1 MGELQNLFGESE
13 YPQCEGCS
21 ILGQSKPFHCNL
33 DHEGIDK
40 TSDILFLSDSFAHMY
55 GEAYPFNNKEFALIQ
70 EILPHDVKDQT
81 TYSAAVKC
89 PRVKEADMS
98 PANMNICRKHLHQT
112 ILSIRPKL
120 VFACGNL
127 AMKMLI
133 KKSGIMG
140 KRGTPYAFECEDE
153 YQLKHG
159 CTVVP
164 LYHPYSVLA
173 EPRHRY
179 LFEIDIR
186 NSISRVIEEKAKSNF
201 TYEVIDSDEKFK
213 LLEGL
218 FDTEDPVACD
228 IETTGFDF
236 LRDSIQTIAFA
247 HSSGNY
253 VIPVDHKSSPELSKM
268 LLWQTIKKVL
278 GNPNNIKVFQ
288 NAKFDLKFLWRYR
301 IQAVNVWDTKVM
313 QHLVNENAPKSLLD
327 LVNMYF
333 PEELEEIKC

>member
-1 MGELQNLFGESE
+1 MDELRNLFGESD

-21 ILGQSKPFHCNL
+21 ILGQSKPFHCEL
-33 DHEGIDK
+33 DHERVNHS
-40 TSDILFLSDSFAHMY
+40 SDILFLSDSFTHMF

-70 EILPHDVKDQT
+70 EILPHDMKDKT
-81 TYSAAVKC
+81 YYSAAVKC

-98 PANMNICRKHLHQT
+98 PSNMNICREHLHQT
-112 ILSIRPKL
+112 ILTVKPKL
-120 VFACGNL
+120 VFVCGNL

-140 KRGTPYAFECEDE
+140 KRGTPFLFEHEEFECI
-153 YQLKHG
+153 
-159 CTVVP
+159 VVP

-179 LFEIDIR
+179 LFELDIR
-186 NSISRVIEEKAKSNF
+186 NSIARVIEKKAKTNF
-201 TYEVIDSDEKFK
+201 TYEVIDSDDKF
-213 LLEGL
+213 ESL
-218 FDTEDPVACD
+218 FHLFTTEDPVACD

-236 LRDSIQTIAFA
+236 IRDSIQTIAFA

-253 VIPVDHKSSPELSKM
+253 AIPVDHKSAPEMSKF
-268 LLWQTIKKVL
+268 LIWQTVKGIL
-278 GNPNNIKVFQ
+278 TNPNNIKVFQ
-288 NAKFDLKFLWRYR
+288 NAKFDLKFLWNYQ
-301 IQAVNVWDTKVM
+301 IEAVNVWDTKVM

-333 PEELEEIKC
+333 PEELEEKTKC

>member
-40 TSDILFLSDSFAHMY
+40 TYDILFLSDSFAHMY

-98 PANMNICRKHLHQT
+98 PANMNICREHLYQT
-112 ILSIRPKL
+112 ILTVRPKL

-140 KRGTPYAFECEDE
+140 KRGTPYTFEHEDFE
-153 YQLKHG
+153 

-164 LYHPYSVLA
+164 LYHPYSVLV

-179 LFEIDIR
+179 LFELDIR
-186 NSISRVIEEKAKSNF
+186 NSISRVIEGRAKSNF
-201 TYEVIDSDEKFK
+201 TYEVIDSDDKF
-213 LLEGL
+213 
-218 FDTEDPVACD
+218 
-228 IETTGFDF
+228 
-236 LRDSIQTIAFA
+236 
-247 HSSGNY
+247 
-253 VIPVDHKSSPELSKM
+253 
-268 LLWQTIKKVL
+268 
-278 GNPNNIKVFQ
+278 
-288 NAKFDLKFLWRYR
+288 
-301 IQAVNVWDTKVM
+301 
-313 QHLVNENAPKSLLD
+313 
-327 LVNMYF
+327 
-333 PEELEEIKC
+333 